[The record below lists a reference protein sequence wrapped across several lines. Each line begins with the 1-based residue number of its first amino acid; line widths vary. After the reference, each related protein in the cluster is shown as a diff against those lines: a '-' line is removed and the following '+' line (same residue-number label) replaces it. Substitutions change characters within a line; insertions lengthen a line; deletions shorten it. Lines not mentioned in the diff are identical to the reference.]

1 MVPCSSKIG
10 CIGGRE
16 QRGYGYG
23 LGVRVLFGPAAAR
36 RAGSVGKYGWAGA
49 ANTYFWIDPVEESV
63 AIFLAQIRPAG
74 YFRVAEEFRELAYA
88 ALVA

>member
-1 MVPCSSKIG
+1 MTLLY
-10 CIGGRE
+10 R
-16 QRGYGYG
+16 RGD
-23 LGVRVLFGPAAAR
+23 LLH
-36 RAGSVGKYGWAGA
+36 
-49 ANTYFWIDPVEESV
+49 